1 MKREAC
7 ASYSVRLVS
16 VLSEQVSGNIYMYI
30 ALLNGKWRLLPL
42 DISPQSHDGYRKH
55 SDIR

>member
-1 MKREAC
+1 
-7 ASYSVRLVS
+7 
-16 VLSEQVSGNIYMYI
+16 MYI

-55 SDIR
+55 SDIYTLIAIYVYGLWSQPLIFYNAVIV